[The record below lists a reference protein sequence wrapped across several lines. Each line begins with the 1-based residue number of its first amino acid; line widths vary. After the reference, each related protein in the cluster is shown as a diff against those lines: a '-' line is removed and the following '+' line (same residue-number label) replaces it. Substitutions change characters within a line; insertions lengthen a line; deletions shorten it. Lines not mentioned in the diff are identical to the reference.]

1 MVYKDVESFFLFLE
15 RNRLFIKKKFDKLS
29 KRQKSRIL
37 QFIIYL
43 NDNKKKDIRYINL
56 ILKFESTLKKKFI
69 SIHKIKKNY
78 E

>member
-15 RNRLFIKKKFDKLS
+15 RNRLFIKKKFDRLS

-37 QFIIYL
+37 QFIVYL

-56 ILKFESTLKKKFI
+56 ILKFESALKKKFI
-69 SIHKIKKNY
+69 SIHKIKNKL
-78 E
+78 